1 MIAAQNSI
9 IVYIS
14 PDQKEKYLLGES
26 IIKAGKKY
34 SINYR
39 ERTPVVAQIVEGLGE
54 LKTGKSIVTS
64 YTHFGED
71 SPYLLYDNTY
81 SIPVDELILAFIE
94 DDGSLNPVCGN
105 LIVDRVPIKTTFLL
119 PDELQK
125 FHNDRGIVVKGNGVF
140 KKGDFLLFLR
150 FSDYEIVYTWKDEE
164 RRAIKI
170 YKDEIVGILKN

>member
-1 MIAAQNSI
+1 MIAVQNSI
-9 IVYIS
+9 IVYIA

-26 IIKAGKKY
+26 IIKAGKRY

-39 ERTPVVAQIVEGLGE
+39 ERTPVVAQIIEGLGE
-54 LKTGKSIVTS
+54 LKTGKSIITS

-125 FHNDRGIVVKGNGVF
+125 FHNDRGVVVNGNGIF
-140 KKGDFLLFLR
+140 KKGDYLLFLK
-150 FSDYEIVYTWKDEE
+150 FSDYEIVYTWNNEE